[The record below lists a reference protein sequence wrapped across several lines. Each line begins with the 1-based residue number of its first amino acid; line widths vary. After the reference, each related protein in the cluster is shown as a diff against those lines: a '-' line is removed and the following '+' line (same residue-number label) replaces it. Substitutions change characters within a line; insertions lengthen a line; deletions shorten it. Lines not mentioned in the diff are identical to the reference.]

1 MPAKSPGRHQ
11 NAAARRGRRSALTWV
26 TALAVPGLGVIAATC
41 WLLASAE
48 TRTPSTARI
57 ALARTMVPTPT
68 AWAGR
73 VLTGTGPASTG
84 LAGTE
89 LAGTTVPAQTVA
101 PPTWPVPGSSTAAGR
116 LGPSPV
122 PALWS
127 PERGG
132 SDLMLSSRARQ
143 SCPPAALACA
153 DLRDHL
159 TWLQSRGQI
168 AYGPVP
174 MEPGGP
180 ADPTPR
186 GIFHVAWKAGRHYIS
201 TSFGIPIPYAVFF
214 APGGIAFH
222 AGSLTTSSHGC
233 VHLSLPNARY
243 FHDHLPDGAEV
254 AVF

>member
-1 MPAKSPGRHQ
+1 MPPETSRKGTSMPAKPPGR
-11 NAAARRGRRSALTWV
+11 RRALTWV
-26 TALAVPGLGVIAATC
+26 TALAVPGLGIIAATS

-48 TRTPSTARI
+48 ARSPSVARI
-57 ALARTMVPTPT
+57 ALARAMVP
-68 AWAGR
+68 A
-73 VLTGTGPASTG
+73 
-84 LAGTE
+84 
-89 LAGTTVPAQTVA
+89 
-101 PPTWPVPGSSTAAGR
+101 
-116 LGPSPV
+116 PSPV

-132 SDLMLSSRARQ
+132 SGLMLSARARR

-159 TWLQSRGQI
+159 TWLQSRGKI
-168 AYGPVP
+168 TYGPVR

-180 ADPTPR
+180 SDPTPR
-186 GIFHVAWKAGRHYIS
+186 GVFHVAWKAGRHYVS

-233 VHLSLPNARY
+233 VHLSLASARY
-243 FHDHLPDGAEV
+243 YHDHLPDGAEV

>member
-1 MPAKSPGRHQ
+1 MPAKPPGRHQ
-11 NAAARRGRRSALTWV
+11 NAAARRGRGRALAWV

-41 WLLASAE
+41 WLLASAG
-48 TRTPSTARI
+48 TGTPAAARI
-57 ALARTMVPTPT
+57 ALARTV
-68 AWAGR
+68 
-73 VLTGTGPASTG
+73 
-84 LAGTE
+84 LAGT
-89 LAGTTVPAQTVA
+89 AVPAHAVA
-101 PPTWPVPGSSTAAGR
+101 PPAWPAPGSSTAARR
-116 LGPSPV
+116 LVPSPA

-132 SDLMLSSRARQ
+132 SDLMLNSQARQ

-168 AYGPVP
+168 TYGPVR

-186 GIFHVAWKAGRHYIS
+186 GIFHVAWKAGPHYVS

-233 VHLSLPNARY
+233 VHLSLRSARY
-243 FHDHLPDGAEV
+243 YHDHLPEGAEV

>member
-1 MPAKSPGRHQ
+1 MPAKPSGRHQ
-11 NAAARRGRRSALTWV
+11 NAAARRGRGRALTWV

-41 WLLASAE
+41 WLLASAG
-48 TRTPSTARI
+48 TGTPSAARI
-57 ALARTMVPTPT
+57 ALARTMVPAPT
-68 AWAGR
+68 AWAG
-73 VLTGTGPASTG
+73 
-84 LAGTE
+84 
-89 LAGTTVPAQTVA
+89 TVRPVR
-101 PPTWPVPGSSTAAGR
+101 PPHRRPP
-116 LGPSPV
+116 GPSPARRRLV
-122 PALWS
+122 PSPAPALRS

-132 SDLMLSSRARQ
+132 SDLMLSSQARQ

-168 AYGPVP
+168 TYGPVR

-186 GIFHVAWKAGRHYIS
+186 GDFHVAWKAGPHYVS

-233 VHLSLPNARY
+233 VHLSLPSARY
-243 FHDHLPDGAEV
+243 YHDHLPEGAEV

>member
-1 MPAKSPGRHQ
+1 MPAKPSGRHQ
-11 NAAARRGRRSALTWV
+11 NAAARRGRGRALTWV

-41 WLLASAE
+41 WLLASAG
-48 TRTPSTARI
+48 TGTPSAARI
-57 ALARTMVPTPT
+57 ALART
-68 AWAGR
+68 
-73 VLTGTGPASTG
+73 VLTGTI
-84 LAGTE
+84 
-89 LAGTTVPAQTVA
+89 VPAHTAA
-101 PPTWPVPGSSTAAGR
+101 PPTWPVPGSSTAARR
-116 LGPSPV
+116 LVPSPA

-132 SDLMLSSRARQ
+132 SDLMVSSQARQ

-168 AYGPVP
+168 TYGPVR

-186 GIFHVAWKAGRHYIS
+186 GNFHVAWKAGPHYVS

-222 AGSLTTSSHGC
+222 AGSLTRSSHGC
-233 VHLSLPNARY
+233 VHLSLPSARY
-243 FHDHLPDGAEV
+243 YHDHLPEGAEV

>member
-1 MPAKSPGRHQ
+1 MPAKPSGRHQ
-11 NAAARRGRRSALTWV
+11 NAAARSGRGRALTWV
-26 TALAVPGLGVIAATC
+26 TALAVPGLGVIAATG
-41 WLLASAE
+41 WLLASAG
-48 TRTPSTARI
+48 TGTPSAARI
-57 ALARTMVPTPT
+57 ALARTMVPSAT
-68 AWAGR
+68 AWAG
-73 VLTGTGPASTG
+73 TAWAGTAPAGTV
-84 LAGTE
+84 LAGTV
-89 LAGTTVPAQTVA
+89 GPAHTAA
-101 PPTWPVPGSSTAAGR
+101 PPTWPVPGSSTAARR
-116 LGPSPV
+116 LVPSPA
-122 PALWS
+122 PALRS

-132 SDLMLSSRARQ
+132 GDLMLSSRARQ

-168 AYGPVP
+168 TYGPVR

-186 GIFHVAWKAGRHYIS
+186 GIFHVAWKAGPHYVS

-233 VHLSLPNARY
+233 VHLSLPSARY
-243 FHDHLPDGAEV
+243 YHDHLPEGAEV

>member
-1 MPAKSPGRHQ
+1 MPAKPSGRHQ
-11 NAAARRGRRSALTWV
+11 NAAARRGRGRALTWV

-41 WLLASAE
+41 WLLASAG
-48 TRTPSTARI
+48 TGTPSAARI
-57 ALARTMVPTPT
+57 ALARTMVPTLT
-68 AWAGR
+68 AWAG
-73 VLTGTGPASTG
+73 
-84 LAGTE
+84 
-89 LAGTTVPAQTVA
+89 
-101 PPTWPVPGSSTAAGR
+101 TWPVPGSSTAARR
-116 LGPSPV
+116 LVPSPA

-132 SDLMLSSRARQ
+132 SDLMLSSQARQ

-168 AYGPVP
+168 TYGPVR

-186 GIFHVAWKAGRHYIS
+186 GNFHVAWKAGPHYVS

-214 APGGIAFH
+214 APGGVAFH
-222 AGSLTTSSHGC
+222 GGSLDTPSHGC
-233 VHLSLPNARY
+233 VHLDISSAQIGRA
-243 FHDHLPDGAEV
+243 HV
-254 AVF
+254 

>member
-1 MPAKSPGRHQ
+1 MPAKPSGRHQ
-11 NAAARRGRRSALTWV
+11 NAAARRGRGRALTWV

-41 WLLASAE
+41 WLLASAG
-48 TRTPSTARI
+48 TGTPSAARI
-57 ALARTMVPTPT
+57 ALARTMVPTLT
-68 AWAGR
+68 AWAG
-73 VLTGTGPASTG
+73 
-84 LAGTE
+84 
-89 LAGTTVPAQTVA
+89 
-101 PPTWPVPGSSTAAGR
+101 TWPVPGSSTAARR
-116 LGPSPV
+116 LVPSPA

-132 SDLMLSSRARQ
+132 SDLMLSSQARQ

-168 AYGPVP
+168 TYGPVR

-186 GIFHVAWKAGRHYIS
+186 GNFHVAWKAGPHYVS

-222 AGSLTTSSHGC
+222 AGSLTRSSHGC
-233 VHLSLPNARY
+233 VHLSLPSARY
-243 FHDHLPDGAEV
+243 YHDHLPEGAEV